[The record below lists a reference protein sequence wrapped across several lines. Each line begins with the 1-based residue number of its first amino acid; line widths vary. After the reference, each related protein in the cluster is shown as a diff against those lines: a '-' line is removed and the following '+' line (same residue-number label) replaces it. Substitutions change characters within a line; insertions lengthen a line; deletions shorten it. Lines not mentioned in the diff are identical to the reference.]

1 MKCTVIFDITPPGVR
16 SIGAPNCKAGC
27 GVAEFKKPMGISF
40 DKSGN
45 MFVADTENNRVQCLK
60 KTGQFSHIIGAGKQ
74 GSGKGEL
81 NNPTDT
87 AVDSQGF
94 LYVVDSGNSRI
105 SVFTTQVT
113 ELL

>member
-1 MKCTVIFDITPPGVR
+1 MDIFVDFDQYSLTSGVR
-16 SIGAPNCKAGC
+16 AIGAPNCKPGT

-45 MFVADTENNRVQCLK
+45 MFVADTENHRVQCLK

-87 AVDSQGF
+87 AVDSQGED
-94 LYVVDSGNSRI
+94 LN
-105 SVFTTQVT
+105 
-113 ELL
+113 

>member
-1 MKCTVIFDITPPGVR
+1 
-16 SIGAPNCKAGC
+16 
-27 GVAEFKKPMGISF
+27 MGISF

-60 KTGQFSHIIGAGKQ
+60 KSGVFSHIIGAGKQ

-81 NNPTDT
+81 SNPTDT

-94 LYVVDSGNSRI
+94 LYVVDSGNSRL
-105 SVFTTQVT
+105 SVFTTQVQAYFQFLNCLIDKMFENQT
-113 ELL
+113 LPRKNQQFKSL

>member
-1 MKCTVIFDITPPGVR
+1 MR
-16 SIGAPNCKAGC
+16 AIGAPNCKPGT

-60 KTGQFSHIIGAGKQ
+60 KSGQFSHIIGAGKQ

-87 AVDSQGF
+87 AVDSQGRETVGF
-94 LYVVDSGNSRI
+94 VVVFSSLLRILKFSKCWLYD
-105 SVFTTQVT
+105 F
-113 ELL
+113 